1 MDKLCLTCNS
11 KFTGRSDKKFCND
24 ACKNEYHNQVNSVK
38 KPFEK
43 LQLSAARKNHGILS
57 KLETLGKEKIAL
69 EELELYGFDFEGF
82 TGVRI
87 LDKGKFLLSCF
98 DFRLQPE
105 GKLYKINKCA
115 DWFAA

>member
-11 KFTGRSDKKFCND
+11 KFTGRADKKFCND
-24 ACKNEYHNQVNSVK
+24 ACKNEYHNQLNSVK

-43 LQLSAARKNHGILS
+43 MQLSAARKNHDILS

-82 TGVRI
+82 TGLKI
-87 LDKGKFLLSCF
+87 LNKGKFLLYCF
-98 DFRLQPE
+98 DYRLQLN
-105 GKLYKINKCA
+105 GKVYIIRKKSVEEIS
-115 DWFAA
+115 